1 MIFSYAPLGYEG
13 EVVSVEADLR
23 RSIPGFDVVGLPDS
37 AVREARER
45 VRVAVRNSGFVFPA
59 ARILVN
65 LSPADVR
72 KEGSGFDLPIALAV
86 IRAGG
91 SIPLPFEEPP
101 GEIGRQPAAIPDRS
115 ILAVGELT
123 LSGRVEPVKGVI
135 SAVCA
140 GFDRGI
146 DRFILPAD
154 NCREAA
160 AAVDGKGYIVPV
172 RDLAGAVRAVSEL
185 ISSPKPRLE
194 EYVLEGVRP
203 WREKTPDLDIRDG
216 YGDLSDIRGQD
227 RVKRALQIAATGRHN
242 LLLFDPPGSGK
253 TMAATRLPG
262 ILPDLSSAEAL
273 EVTRIYSLAGQPIP
287 SSGLISRPPFRFP
300 HHSASQ
306 EGMIGGGRG
315 LSPGEISLAHKG
327 VLFLDE
333 VPEFRK
339 SILQA
344 LREPTEQGRVFIVRA
359 GKNYWF
365 PADFQLIFTANPCP
379 CGNLG
384 AEKKPCLC
392 SRREIEDY
400 WKRLGAA
407 VMDRIDMRI
416 PLKPIDPREVL
427 QVSPVTTRGVRQ
439 SVEEAVERQRSRYGE
454 YSFDRNGR
462 IPPGLV
468 DKFCVLDEDSSLLFT
483 RTTRKLSLSTRACHG
498 ILKVARTI
506 ADLDGGGEIGKSH
519 LLEATEYRRYGDS
532 DFFWG

>member
-45 VRVAVRNSGFVFPA
+45 VRVAIRNSGFAFPA

-65 LSPADVR
+65 LAPADVR

-86 IRAGG
+86 IRAGDTFTSRSG
-91 SIPLPFEEPP
+91 HSP
-101 GEIGRQPAAIPDRS
+101 GAGDPRGCCERDV
-115 ILAVGELT
+115 LALGELT

-140 GFDRGI
+140 GLERGI
-146 DRFILPAD
+146 DRFVLPAE
-154 NCREAA
+154 NYREAA
-160 AAVDGKGYIVPV
+160 AAVNGKGFVIPV
-172 RDLAGAVRAVSEL
+172 EDLTGAVRAVSVL
-185 ISSPKPRLE
+185 SSAE
-194 EYVLEGVRP
+194 EPGLHGFPHETGSLSGNSAQGRTVSE
-203 WREKTPDLDIRDG
+203 E
-216 YGDLSDIRGQD
+216 YGDLADIRGQD
-227 RVKRALQIAATGRHN
+227 GVKRALQIAAAGRHN
-242 LLLFDPPGSGK
+242 LLIFGPPGSGK

-262 ILPDLSSAEAL
+262 ILPDLSPREAL
-273 EVTRIYSLAGQPIP
+273 EVTRIYSLSGQPIP
-287 SSGLISRPPFRFP
+287 PNGLVLRPPFRFP

-315 LSPGEISLAHKG
+315 LTPGEISLAHKG

-333 VPEFRK
+333 VPEFGK

-344 LREPTEQGRVFIVRA
+344 LREPAEQGRVFVVRA
-359 GKNYWF
+359 GRSYWF
-365 PADFQLIFTANPCP
+365 PADFQLVFTANPCP

-392 SRREIEDY
+392 SRREIEAY

-407 VMDRIDMRI
+407 VMDRIDMRL
-416 PLKPIDPREVL
+416 PVKPVDPSRILEK
-427 QVSPVTTRGVRQ
+427 SPVTTEGVLA
-439 SVEEAVERQRSRYGE
+439 SVQEAVERQHLRYSGHPFE
-454 YSFDRNGR
+454 RNGR

-468 DKFCVLDEDSSLLFT
+468 DRFCPLDADTSFVFT
-483 RTTRKLSLSTRACHG
+483 RTAGKLSLSTRACHS
-498 ILKVARTI
+498 ILKIARTI
-506 ADLDGGGEIGKSH
+506 ADIDRRERIGKTH
-519 LLEATEYRRYGDS
+519 LLEAAEYRRYGDS
-532 DFFWG
+532 DFFWC